1 MKLKELF
8 QNLAL
13 GELAGSPFVELNG
26 YELDETKLPRVTHAI
41 NQALTYIHTN
51 FHLKQKQVVIQLNE
65 AQGLYY
71 LDSDYAIS
79 NHTSPYQKYILDTES
94 DKFTDDV
101 LQVLGVYGIDGTAFP
116 LNDSYAIGSVFTPEY
131 NCIQVPDDLK
141 RMSYR
146 QLVVVYKANHSKIDL
161 KEPMHSNLTVNLPSS
176 YDSLLQAYVAY
187 TLYMNMAG
195 DGQMNKGSQ
204 YFAKVNTLTMQLM
217 QQGIGV
223 ITQTGTNIKP
233 QLGGWI

>member
-26 YELDETKLPRVTHAI
+26 YELDETKLPRVIHAI

-116 LNDSYAIGSVFTPEY
+116 LMIVTLLVQSLPLNIIVFKYLMTLDVCP
-131 NCIQVPDDLK
+131 
-141 RMSYR
+141 
-146 QLVVVYKANHSKIDL
+146 ID
-161 KEPMHSNLTVNLPSS
+161 NLL
-176 YDSLLQAYVAY
+176 
-187 TLYMNMAG
+187 
-195 DGQMNKGSQ
+195 
-204 YFAKVNTLTMQLM
+204 
-217 QQGIGV
+217 
-223 ITQTGTNIKP
+223 
-233 QLGGWI
+233 